1 MKLHLAAL
9 LAAIFILGGCTST
22 RLNSTLPV
30 TDIPDRVELEEV
42 PFFSQRRQQC
52 GAAALATVLAYR
64 GAEVT
69 AAELEPLVY
78 IPGREGSLAI
88 ELVAQARQHQQ
99 LAYPLEPAL
108 EDLLREVAA
117 GNPVLVMQ
125 NLGLSWLPQ
134 WHFAVVVGFD
144 QPQRTLVLRSGN
156 DQRRLVAMKTFLN
169 TWGKADYWGR
179 VILSP
184 DRVPA
189 SAQPLPYLRAAADLE
204 ELQLLDAAAASYRA
218 ALAQWPDDNDTDGLA
233 RLGLGNI
240 AYSQQQYQEA
250 IGWFQSGRGLQLPQH
265 WNNLA
270 YSLQA
275 AGCGDE
281 ARRVIGCAV
290 AHFPGNGLL
299 QESATELQ
307 ALTAGG
313 DTDVCR
319 TQVPANCT
327 AP

>member
-1 MKLHLAAL
+1 MKLPLAAI
-9 LAAIFILGGCTST
+9 LAAIFILGGCTAT
-22 RLNSTLPV
+22 RLDSTLPV
-30 TDIPDRVELEEV
+30 AAIPDRAELEAV

-99 LAYPLEPAL
+99 LAYPLEPTL
-108 EDLLREVAA
+108 EALLREVAA

-144 QPQRTLVLRSGN
+144 QSERTLVLRSGN
-156 DQRRLVAMKTFLN
+156 DQRRQVAMKTFLN
-169 TWGKADYWGR
+169 TWRKAEYWGR
-179 VILSP
+179 VILPP
-184 DRVPA
+184 DQVPVT
-189 SAQPLPYLRAAADLE
+189 AQPLPYLRAAADLE

-218 ALAQWPDDNDTDGLA
+218 ALARWPEDNDIDGLA

-240 AYSQQQYQEA
+240 AYNRQQYHQA
-250 IGWFQSGRGLQLPQH
+250 IDWLQAGRGLQLPQH

-270 YSLQA
+270 YSLLA
-275 AGCGDE
+275 AGCGAD
-281 ARRVIGCAV
+281 ARRVIRCGV
-290 AHFPGNGLL
+290 DRYPGNDLL
-299 QESATELQ
+299 QDSAAELQ
-307 ALTAGG
+307 ASSAADGA
-313 DTDVCR
+313 VCR
-319 TQVPANCT
+319 SPAT
-327 AP
+327 AVCPEP